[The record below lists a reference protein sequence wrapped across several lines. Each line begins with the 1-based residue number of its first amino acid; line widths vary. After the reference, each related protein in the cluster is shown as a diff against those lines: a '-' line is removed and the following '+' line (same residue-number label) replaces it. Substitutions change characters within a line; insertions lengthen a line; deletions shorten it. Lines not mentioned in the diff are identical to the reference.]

1 MVPEN
6 PASVSTGRV
15 LKGSLLGTPVQ
26 STDNSFRIGKPVV
39 VAMEKSGGKPRKDG
53 EYLTTLARGL
63 SVLRSFTR
71 ERPEMTLSE
80 VASVTGLSPAV
91 ARRCLHTLVELGYVG
106 RKGKLFLLT
115 PEVMGFA
122 SAFLESMNLEEVVRP
137 YLQEVRDST
146 GDSSSLAVL
155 SHFDILYLVHV
166 STNRM
171 IRLVAGFGTRFPAYP
186 TSLGRVLL
194 AHQPSQQTEKYLS
207 EVQTEKLTSKTVTSI
222 AALRK
227 ILNKCRRE
235 GYASIQDELDY
246 GIVSVAVPVFGTD
259 GQVLAAIN
267 CSTATT
273 RVNQEEMV
281 RTRLPKL
288 SAAAK
293 SIEIELRRYPIL
305 VHSIKSASS

>member
-1 MVPEN
+1 
-6 PASVSTGRV
+6 
-15 LKGSLLGTPVQ
+15 
-26 STDNSFRIGKPVV
+26 
-39 VAMEKSGGKPRKDG
+39 VA
-53 EYLTTLARGL
+53 A
-63 SVLRSFTR
+63 
-71 ERPEMTLSE
+71 
-80 VASVTGLSPAV
+80 VTELSPAV
-91 ARRCLHTLVELGYVG
+91 ARRCLNTLVDLGYVG

-171 IRLVAGFGTRFPAYP
+171 VRLVAGFGTRFPAYP

-194 AHQPSQQTEKYLS
+194 AHQAEQHIDKYLA
-207 EVQTEKLTSKTVTSI
+207 EVKMHKLTDKTLTSVTQ
-222 AALRK
+222 LRR
-227 ILNKCRRE
+227 ILNRCRRD

-246 GIVSVAVPVFGTD
+246 GIVSVSVPVFGTD
-259 GQVLAAIN
+259 GRILAAIN

-273 RVNQEEMV
+273 RVNQAEMV
-281 RTRLPKL
+281 GTRLPRL
-288 SAAAK
+288 RAAAK

-305 VHSIKSASS
+305 VHSIKSVSFMAFSRVSCAHSVIFPPPAAIRRQPLSPSSADCASVIRETGRNRRHSNRVRTGARSPARPDGHRS